1 MGNSMRVTHLFGIF
15 WFIYFIAFAQPRSF
29 HLGLKAEF
37 YGYTHQEVS
46 SYTTYSK
53 KFWLSQLPA
62 MYVLVKQDLSK
73 SISLTLKPGISFRP
87 VTGNFELGLLIDY
100 RIFGTKYL
108 LMSGVNTYF
117 VNEKFQIGQSEFYSD
132 YIYFILLGMGYKL
145 SDRLTIDVCFHQA
158 LNDDFAFDT
167 HNKHANGW
175 EGPSKL
181 FNMVKLGLAA
191 TF

>member
-1 MGNSMRVTHLFGIF
+1 VP
-15 WFIYFIAFAQPRSF
+15 AQSKTF

-46 SYTTYSK
+46 SYTTYPK

-62 MYVLVKQDLSK
+62 MYVIIRQDLSR
-73 SISLTLKPGISFRP
+73 SISIAVKPGISFRP
-87 VTGNFELGLLIDY
+87 DPGNFEFGLLIDY

-117 VNEKFQIGQSEFYSD
+117 VNKKFQIGQSVIESNN
-132 YIYFILLGMGYKL
+132 IYFILLGVGYQL
-145 SDRLTIDVCFHQA
+145 SDRLAVDVSFHQA
-158 LNDDFAFDT
+158 LNTDFAFDT
-167 HNKHANGW
+167 HNKHSNGW

>member
-1 MGNSMRVTHLFGIF
+1 MRKLFLF
-15 WFIYFIAFAQPRSF
+15 FVLYSLFFDTSAQSKTF
-29 HLGLKAEF
+29 HLGLKFEY

-62 MYVLVKQDLSK
+62 MYVMVTQDLSK

-87 VTGNFELGLLIDY
+87 DPGNFELGFIIDY
-100 RIFGTKYL
+100 KILDNKYFL
-108 LMSGVNTYF
+108 ISGINIYF
-117 VNEKFQIGQSEFYSD
+117 VNEKFQIGQLEIYSD
-132 YIYFILLGMGYKL
+132 NIYFILLGVGYQLTNRL
-145 SDRLTIDVCFHQA
+145 SVDISFHQA
-158 LNDDFAFDT
+158 LNTDFAFDN
-167 HNKHANGW
+167 HNKHATGW

-181 FNMVKLGLAA
+181 HNLVKLGLAA

>member
-1 MGNSMRVTHLFGIF
+1 MRVICLLALFCGSFLIS
-15 WFIYFIAFAQPRSF
+15 FAQPKSF
-29 HLGLKAEF
+29 HLGIKFEY

-46 SYTTYSK
+46 SNTTYSK

-62 MYVLVKQDLSK
+62 MYVMVRQDLSK

-87 VTGNFELGLLIDY
+87 DPGNFELGLIIDY
-100 RIFGTKYL
+100 KILDNKYF
-108 LMSGVNTYF
+108 LMSGINTYF
-117 VNEKFQIGQSEFYSD
+117 VNEKFQIGQSDFYSD
-132 YIYFILLGMGYKL
+132 YIYFILLGVGYQ
-145 SDRLTIDVCFHQA
+145 LTNGPAVDISFHQA
-158 LNDDFAFDT
+158 LNTDFAFDT